1 MKKNDKILQDIYKLA
16 NNSDTY
22 FIESVIYYA
31 EKNNIEIETLGEM
44 IKQVLPT
51 LKAQIRIEAEELN
64 LLEKTSR
71 LPI

>member
-1 MKKNDKILQDIYKLA
+1 MKKNAKMILEICEIA
-16 NNSDTY
+16 NNSDSN
-22 FIESVIYYA
+22 FIESCLYYA

-44 IKQVLPT
+44 IKRFLPSI
-51 LKAQIRIEAEELN
+51 KSNIRIEAEDLN